1 MSYVLQGKKEIRRVN
16 MQETRKESKV
26 HEKKDYKVQ
35 DYTDMARGLTG
46 LVKENYLL
54 GFQFGLSLW
63 EENLKTINNQIDKW
77 AAIQE
82 SYATLMRELLEK
94 IPAGAV
100 SSRSGNPKFASDY
113 VEKLVALQRD
123 YSRVV
128 MNTSDRFVKEA
139 HKLMKNVID
148 MAFSRITL

>member
-1 MSYVLQGKKEIRRVN
+1 

-35 DYTDMARGLTG
+35 DYTEMARELMG

-63 EENLKTINNQIDKW
+63 EENLKIINNQIDQW
-77 AAIQE
+77 VAVQE
-82 SYATLMRELLEK
+82 GYSTLMREFFEK

-100 SSRSGNPKFASDY
+100 NFWSGNPKFASDY
-113 VEKLVALQRD
+113 LEKIIAFQKD
-123 YSRVV
+123 YASVV
-128 MNTSDRFVKEA
+128 MSTSDRSVKEA
-139 HKLMKNVID
+139 HKLMKNGID
-148 MAFSRITL
+148 REFSSINDRIAQIKGKRV